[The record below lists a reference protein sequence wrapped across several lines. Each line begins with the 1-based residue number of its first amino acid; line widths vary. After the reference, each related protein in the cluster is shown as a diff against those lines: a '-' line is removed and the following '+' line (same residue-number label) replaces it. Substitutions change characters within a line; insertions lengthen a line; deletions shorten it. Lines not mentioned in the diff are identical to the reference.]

1 MPPNYALIAALK
13 QAAIAAGAL
22 ENAVADFELD
32 VEGYRITSRD
42 EIPAWIER
50 AKQEF
55 PHRFRTQ
62 SDGDAEL
69 AHSAFVLKN
78 LTAAGKL
85 FSLVGGKRYEE
96 LKAQWSNG
104 VPKSEK
110 IRLNG
115 KGDHSTNP
123 WAATEGNINPK
134 TGRFTDAAIAKQM
147 SVVRGLGAEKSAALA
162 AAVGSKLGDIY
173 ASGFQRRTS

>member
-1 MPPNYALIAALK
+1 MSTNYALIAALK

-22 ENAVADFELD
+22 ENAVAYFELD

-55 PHRFRTQ
+55 PHRFAVQ
-62 SDGDAEL
+62 SDEDAGL

-78 LTAAGKL
+78 LTDAGKL
-85 FSLVGGKRYEE
+85 FVQVGEKRFNE
-96 LKAQWSNG
+96 LKAQWANG
-104 VPKSEK
+104 IPESEK
-110 IRLNG
+110 KRLNG

-123 WAATEGNINPK
+123 WAAVEGNINPK
-134 TGRFTDAAIAKQM
+134 TGRFTEAAIAKQM

-162 AAVGSKLGDIY
+162 AAVGCKLGDLY
-173 ASGFQRRTS
+173 ASGLKRG

>member
-1 MPPNYALIAALK
+1 M
-13 QAAIAAGAL
+13 
-22 ENAVADFELD
+22 
-32 VEGYRITSRD
+32 EGYRITSRD

-147 SVVRGLGAEKSAALA
+147 SVVRGLGAEKVLPWRRLSAPSSVTSTRPAFRGERHEFSRHRTCEIA
-162 AAVGSKLGDIY
+162 G
-173 ASGFQRRTS
+173 QRTG